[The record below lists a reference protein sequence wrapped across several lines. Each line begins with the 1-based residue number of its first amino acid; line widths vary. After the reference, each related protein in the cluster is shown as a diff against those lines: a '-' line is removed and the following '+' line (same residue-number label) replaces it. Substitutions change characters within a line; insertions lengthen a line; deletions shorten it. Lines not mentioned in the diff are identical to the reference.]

1 MVDINKKK
9 FNIDDLLEIMRDL
22 RKPGGC
28 PWDRE
33 QDHHS
38 IRNDFIEETYE
49 AIDAIDREST
59 VDMCEELGDVL
70 LQVVFHSQIEAEKNG
85 FDFQDVCDGICK
97 KLIERHPHV
106 FGEISVKNSREVLEN
121 WDMIKQKSKN
131 QTTFTDTLKSVPM
144 SFPALMRADKVQ
156 KRAKKAGFD
165 WDNVKDA
172 SKKLDEELEE
182 FKEAL
187 LENDGTQA
195 EEEFGDLLFSMVN
208 VSRFMGINSEKALHA
223 ATDKFI
229 NRFEKTEIIA
239 QKKGIDM
246 KKSSLETLDR
256 LWEEAKRS

>member
-121 WDMIKQKSKN
+121 WDMIKQKSKH

>member
-106 FGEISVKNSREVLEN
+106 FGEISVKNSRDVLEN
-121 WDMIKQKSKN
+121 WDRIKQKSKH

>member
-121 WDMIKQKSKN
+121 WDLIKQKSKH

-144 SFPALMRADKVQ
+144 SFPALMRAEKVQ

>member
-9 FNIDDLLEIMRDL
+9 FNIDDLLEIIRDL

-121 WDMIKQKSKN
+121 WDMIKQKSKH

>member
-121 WDMIKQKSKN
+121 WDMIKQKSKH

-187 LENDGTQA
+187 LENDGTHA

-246 KKSSLETLDR
+246 KNSSLETLDR

>member
-121 WDMIKQKSKN
+121 WDTIKQKSKH

-172 SKKLDEELEE
+172 SQKLDEELEE

-187 LENDGTQA
+187 LENDGTHA

>member
-33 QDHHS
+33 QNHHS
-38 IRNDFIEETYE
+38 IRNNFIEETYE

>member
-121 WDMIKQKSKN
+121 WDMIKQKSKH

-187 LENDGTQA
+187 LENNGTHA

>member
-85 FDFQDVCDGICK
+85 FDFHDVCDGICK

-121 WDMIKQKSKN
+121 WDMIKQKSKH

-187 LENDGTQA
+187 LENDGTHA

>member
-106 FGEISVKNSREVLEN
+106 FGKISVKNSREVLEN
-121 WDMIKQKSKN
+121 WDRIKRKSKH

-187 LENDGTQA
+187 LENDGTHA

-246 KKSSLETLDR
+246 KKASLETLDR

>member
-121 WDMIKQKSKN
+121 WDMIKQKSKH

-144 SFPALMRADKVQ
+144 SFPALMRAEKVQ

-187 LENDGTQA
+187 LENDGTHA

>member
-1 MVDINKKK
+1 
-9 FNIDDLLEIMRDL
+9 
-22 RKPGGC
+22 
-28 PWDRE
+28 
-33 QDHHS
+33 
-38 IRNDFIEETYE
+38 
-49 AIDAIDREST
+49 
-59 VDMCEELGDVL
+59 
-70 LQVVFHSQIEAEKNG
+70 
-85 FDFQDVCDGICK
+85 
-97 KLIERHPHV
+97 
-106 FGEISVKNSREVLEN
+106 
-121 WDMIKQKSKN
+121 
-131 QTTFTDTLKSVPM
+131 M

-187 LENDGTQA
+187 LENDETQA

>member
-121 WDMIKQKSKN
+121 WDRIKQKSKH

>member
-121 WDMIKQKSKN
+121 WDKIKQKSKH

-187 LENDGTQA
+187 LENDGTHA

>member
-106 FGEISVKNSREVLEN
+106 FGKISVKNSREVLEN
-121 WDMIKQKSKN
+121 WDRIKRKSKH

-187 LENDGTQA
+187 LENDGTHA

>member
-121 WDMIKQKSKN
+121 WDMIKRKSKH

-144 SFPALMRADKVQ
+144 SFPALMRAEKVQ

-187 LENDGTQA
+187 LENDETQA

>member
-49 AIDAIDREST
+49 AIDAIDRKST

>member
-121 WDMIKQKSKN
+121 WDKIKQKSKH

-187 LENDGTQA
+187 LENDGAQA

>member
-106 FGEISVKNSREVLEN
+106 FGEISVKNSRDVLEN
-121 WDMIKQKSKN
+121 WDMIKQKSKH

-187 LENDGTQA
+187 LENDGTHA

>member
-121 WDMIKQKSKN
+121 WDMIKQKSKH

-187 LENDGTQA
+187 LENDGTHA

>member
-106 FGEISVKNSREVLEN
+106 FGEISVKNSRDVLEN

-187 LENDGTQA
+187 LENDGTHA

>member
-9 FNIDDLLEIMRDL
+9 FNIDDLLEIMRNL

-121 WDMIKQKSKN
+121 WDKIKQKSKH

-187 LENDGTQA
+187 LENDGTHA

>member
-59 VDMCEELGDVL
+59 IDMCEELGDVL

-121 WDMIKQKSKN
+121 WDMIKQKSKH

>member
-106 FGEISVKNSREVLEN
+106 FGEISVKNSRDVLEN
-121 WDMIKQKSKN
+121 WDLIKQKSKH

>member
-121 WDMIKQKSKN
+121 WDVIKQKSKH

-144 SFPALMRADKVQ
+144 SFPALMRAEKVQ

-187 LENDGTQA
+187 LENDETQA

>member
-33 QDHHS
+33 QDRHS

-121 WDMIKQKSKN
+121 WDMIKQKSKH

-195 EEEFGDLLFSMVN
+195 EVEFGDLLFSMVN

>member
-121 WDMIKQKSKN
+121 WDMIKQKSKH

-187 LENDGTQA
+187 LENDGAQA

>member
-106 FGEISVKNSREVLEN
+106 FGEISVKNSRDVLEN
-121 WDMIKQKSKN
+121 WDRIKQKSKH

-187 LENDGTQA
+187 LENDGTHA

>member
-106 FGEISVKNSREVLEN
+106 FGEISVKNSRDVLEN
-121 WDMIKQKSKN
+121 WDMIKQKSKH

-144 SFPALMRADKVQ
+144 SFPALMRAEKVQ

-229 NRFEKTEIIA
+229 NRFEKTENIA

>member
-121 WDMIKQKSKN
+121 WDLIKQKSKH

-187 LENDGTQA
+187 LENDGTHA

>member
-33 QDHHS
+33 QDHYS

-70 LQVVFHSQIEAEKNG
+70 LQVVFHSQIEAEKNS

-121 WDMIKQKSKN
+121 WDKIKQKSKH

>member
-106 FGEISVKNSREVLEN
+106 FGEISVKNSRDVLEN
-121 WDMIKQKSKN
+121 WDKIKQKSKH

>member
-106 FGEISVKNSREVLEN
+106 FGEISVKNSRDVLEN
-121 WDMIKQKSKN
+121 WDMIKQKSKH

>member
-9 FNIDDLLEIMRDL
+9 FNIDDLLEIIRDL

-106 FGEISVKNSREVLEN
+106 FGEISVKNSRDVLEN
-121 WDMIKQKSKN
+121 WDMIKQKSKH

-156 KRAKKAGFD
+156 RRAKKAGFD

-172 SKKLDEELEE
+172 SQKLDEELEE

-187 LENDGTQA
+187 LENDGTHA

>member
-49 AIDAIDREST
+49 AIDAIDRESAA
-59 VDMCEELGDVL
+59 DMCEELGDVL

-121 WDMIKQKSKN
+121 WDKIKQKSKH

-187 LENDGTQA
+187 LENDGTHA

>member
-1 MVDINKKK
+1 MVDINKQK

-49 AIDAIDREST
+49 AIDAIDRENT

-70 LQVVFHSQIEAEKNG
+70 LQVVFHSQIEAEKKG

-106 FGEISVKNSREVLEN
+106 FGEISVKNSRDVLEN
-121 WDMIKQKSKN
+121 WDMIKQKSKH

-187 LENDGTQA
+187 LENDEAHA

-229 NRFEKTEIIA
+229 KRFEKTEMIA
-239 QKKGIDM
+239 QQKGIDM
-246 KKSSLETLDR
+246 KNSSLETLDR